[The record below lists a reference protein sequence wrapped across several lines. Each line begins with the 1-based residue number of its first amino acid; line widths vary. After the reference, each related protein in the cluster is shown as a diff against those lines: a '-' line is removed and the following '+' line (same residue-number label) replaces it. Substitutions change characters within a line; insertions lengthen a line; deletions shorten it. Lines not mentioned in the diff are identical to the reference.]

1 MKKRDDIL
9 DVKVNGKNI
18 SEYVIS
24 GYLYNGDD
32 AQRLEDFATKIE
44 KATGYKLPVIDN
56 EKLSDHKGNYIF
68 LDDTNTDFTNYQI
81 KVEDGNITIFA
92 NYYTLNDC
100 INAFF
105 ADILGYDL
113 VNGKV
118 TGANEVN
125 VTAGKSY
132 FVEKSAIYTK
142 EKLMSVLEEIYND
155 DDRIIIGQHMNQVV
169 PIGELFDKET
179 KDFVEGCGVEA
190 AMYGWDCVGPMIYPH
205 NLRNINSGRV
215 KLAYQMIEYMRD
227 GGIITLS
234 THFPNPAEAD
244 PLPGTSIKHPMPNGD
259 ADWQDLFT
267 EGTDTNKRFWGYVEQ
282 LGDLLQIFKDN
293 GAPIIL
299 RPFFEY
305 NGTWTWYRMGY
316 KDENGNSHR
325 FPPEYLTK
333 TWIMMYDYLVK
344 ERGLDNM
351 IWLYSPNVLKR
362 AKPEDYWVCT
372 VMYAYPG
379 DEYVD
384 IVGVDY
390 YPSAA
395 MQADPTELVYAYED
409 ITGPTGKIFVYGE
422 LSAGDNRTVGD
433 NYTFTAEDYGNLL
446 KKFASLGVKSA
457 YTLTWSSWDTPNGR
471 VKLTV
476 HEMGKGKEFYANNP
490 GFLDKAATRKLLY
503 N

>member
-1 MKKRDDIL
+1 MNKNIL
-9 DVKVNGKNI
+9 TVKINGKNI

-24 GYLYNGDD
+24 GYLYNGND
-32 AQRLEDFATKIE
+32 AERLSDFAKKIE
-44 KATGYKLPVIDN
+44 EATSYKLPVVDN
-56 EKLSDHKGNYIF
+56 KKISEYKGNYIF

-81 KVEDGNITIFA
+81 KVEDGNIILFA
-92 NYYTLNDC
+92 NYYSLNNC
-100 INAFF
+100 INSFF

-113 VNGKV
+113 ASGEIKG
-118 TGANEVN
+118 TSEVN
-125 VTAGKSY
+125 VTEGKSY
-132 FVEKSAIYTK
+132 FIKKSAIYSK
-142 EKLMSVLEEIYND
+142 EKLMSVLEEVYND
-155 DDRIIIGQHMNQVV
+155 DSRIIVGQHMYQAT

-179 KDFVEGCGVEA
+179 KLFMEGCGVEA

-205 NLRNINSGRV
+205 NKRNINSGRV

-244 PLPGTSIKHPMPNGD
+244 PMPGDSIKHPMPNGD

-267 EGTDTNKRFWGYVEQ
+267 EGTDTNKRFWGYVTQ

-305 NGTWTWYRMGY
+305 NGTWIWYRMLY
-316 KDENGNSHR
+316 KDENGISHR
-325 FPPEYLTK
+325 FPPEYIK
-333 TWIMMYDYLVK
+333 KVWCMMYDYLVK
-344 ERGLDNM
+344 ERGLDNL
-351 IWLYSPNVLKR
+351 IWLFSPNVMKR
-362 AKPEDYWVCT
+362 AKPEDYWICT
-372 VMYAYPG
+372 VMYSYPG

-384 IVGVDY
+384 IIGVDW
-390 YPSAA
+390 YPPES
-395 MQADPTELVYAYED
+395 MQNDPTELVYAYED
-409 ITGPTGKIFVYGE
+409 MVGPTGKIFVYGE
-422 LSAGDNRTVGD
+422 LSAGDNRTIGD

-446 KKFASLGVKSA
+446 KKFTALGVKSA
-457 YTLTWSSWDTPNGR
+457 YTLAWSSYDSVNGR
-471 VKLTV
+471 HKIGMYD
-476 HEMGKGKEFYANNP
+476 MGKGKEFYANNP